1 MLSQLAEHDHLVRS
15 NSAPAI
21 QPIQFLRAIA
31 ALMVVWHHAREQ
43 LTNLKYLFPSESGN
57 SGVDLFFVISGFIM
71 VVTTSKKQVSA
82 RNFLLRR
89 IVRVVPLYW
98 LLTLSVVTLAM
109 LAPQLLRSTDISASH
124 VIQSLLFIPHMSPTH
139 LGTAWPVLVPG
150 WTLNYEMYFY
160 AVFACT
166 LLLNL
171 RYRFAALTVLL
182 GSLVLAGLI
191 LGSLRGPVVATYT
204 SLLLL
209 EFLVGAVLG
218 RLWVAD
224 RVIRSAWGSALSLV
238 VGFAL
243 LLWREAP
250 HAPLAQILGSGLVVA
265 GALSPSFREW
275 RNRPMLA
282 LGDASYSIYLT
293 HLFALGLLR
302 WVWTRL
308 DISQLG
314 FAYSWLF
321 MLAALVFASVVG
333 WLVHWWVEQ
342 PLTAWLTGRLFQ
354 PTPRALTYVAGS
366 VSRLP

>member
-1 MLSQLAEHDHLVRS
+1 MLSQLAERDQLVRP
-15 NSAPAI
+15 NSAIAI

-43 LTNLKYLFPSESGN
+43 LSNLKFLFPSESGN

-82 RNFLLRR
+82 RSFLLRR

-98 LLTLSVVTLAM
+98 LLTLSVVTIAM
-109 LAPQLLRSTDISASH
+109 FAPQLLRSTDISAPH
-124 VIQSLLFIPHMSPTH
+124 VIQSLLFIPHLSPTH

-171 RYRFAALTVLL
+171 RYRFAALTALL
-182 GSLVLAGLI
+182 GSLVLAGLF
-191 LGSLRGPVVATYT
+191 LGSLRGPVMATYT
-204 SLLLL
+204 SPLLL

-218 RLWVAD
+218 RLWVTD
-224 RVIRSAWGSALSLV
+224 RVILAAWGAALCV
-238 VGFAL
+238 VIGFAL
-243 LLWREAP
+243 LMWRDAP
-250 HAPLAQILGSGLVVA
+250 LAPLAQILGSGLVVA
-265 GALSPSFREW
+265 GALNPRFREW

-293 HLFALGLLR
+293 HLFALGFLR
-302 WVWTRL
+302 WIWTRM
-308 DISQLG
+308 DISQAG
-314 FAYSWLF
+314 YASAWLF
-321 MLAALVFASVVG
+321 MVSALGFASVVG
-333 WLVHWWVEQ
+333 WFVHRTIEQ
-342 PLTAWLTGRLFQ
+342 PLTSWLTGRLF
-354 PTPRALTYVAGS
+354 PATTNVLPDVPSPVG
-366 VSRLP
+366 RLS